1 LAEERVSGA
10 KKGEGKEGETV
21 HGYRLT

>member
-21 HGYRLT
+21 HGYRFD

>member
-21 HGYRLT
+21 HGYRVY

>member
-1 LAEERVSGA
+1 LAEEWVSGA

-21 HGYRLT
+21 HGYGVD

>member
-10 KKGEGKEGETV
+10 KKGDGKEGKTV
-21 HGYRLT
+21 HGYRFD

>member
-10 KKGEGKEGETV
+10 KKGDGKEGETV
-21 HGYRLT
+21 HGYRFD